1 MWLVLKN
8 IKEVKQKDNNNM
20 IERKIQRSRINPGF
34 YLSYWEDG
42 GAINKNRNTGVEVS
56 FVILLRRKKTNHK
69 KKKKRKRK
77 RKEKAI
83 NLEAKL

>member
-1 MWLVLKN
+1 MRMWLVLKN

-20 IERKIQRSRINPGF
+20 IGRKIQRSRINPGF

-56 FVILLRRKKTNHK
+56 FIILLRRKKMGSQGDKPQK
-69 KKKKRKRK
+69 KKKKKGYQS
-77 RKEKAI
+77 
-83 NLEAKL
+83 